1 MLNLKDVTGVESS
14 PISKSILENS
24 LGNNNL
30 KDSRAYA
37 NYEFILSS
45 LQDGSFKAPSVIFAS
60 GNGTFYP
67 KNTAYQGEFYSANIL
82 AREGYTNSWMTSYGI
97 DENYNLS
104 YYDGSTLFKSLSI
117 NPATGRGKIRSI
129 EVRNGNLPGQAGFV
143 QFLLGYNESASTNN
157 VGKYRH
163 NFRTRHSTLSKSENA
178 IDLYLWD
185 YINDSEN
192 DVGSRRVFSLYG
204 TGSVEIVSGT
214 QIFGPLNIVIET
226 EEELD
231 NEQSTLAIPR
241 KGVIYYNKSKNRF
254 RYSENGNAF
263 KYFGTGNGGSNFE
276 SAPLVNC
283 STFRDL
289 SSDIA
294 NPHAIGAYFFAKD
307 PIEIMAVCTVIQLLD
322 SMNISEIQFAIYKP
336 NLYIQAGNDIAMIGS
351 TNNRV
356 MDLIDSGEIHIINA
370 RNVYSVGE
378 LETPVSVQ
386 GWFCVVLAA
395 SPNTEWPSIY
405 ATMNMSEMM
414 SMADLEGRVPLQ
426 FIRDDIVVDNESNR
440 LDMWPDTINSINA
453 NASGMIN
460 KNVIPYIKLE
470 IA

>member
-163 NFRTRHSTLSKSENA
+163 NFRTRHSTLSNSENA

-231 NEQSTLAIPR
+231 NEQSTLAIPG
-241 KGVIYYNKSKNRF
+241 KGVIYYNESKNRF

-276 SAPLVNC
+276 SASLVGC
-283 STFRDL
+283 STFRHLGGNLD
-289 SSDIA
+289 S
-294 NPHAIGAYFFAKD
+294 PHAIGSYFFAKD
-307 PIEIMAVCTVIQLLD
+307 EMEIARVCTVIPTME
-322 SMNISEIQFAIYKP
+322 SMAAGDIQFAIYKP
-336 NLYIQAGNDIAMIGS
+336 QYNPVANGDVPMIGIAGNVQMTKIASGAILPAS
-351 TNNRV
+351 ATN
-356 MDLIDSGEIHIINA
+356 IYA
-370 RNVYSVGE
+370 VGE
-378 LETPVSVQ
+378 LEEPVKVQ
-386 GWFCVVLAA
+386 GWFCVVLSNTPAA
-395 SPNTEWPSIY
+395 TWPSIY
-405 ATMNMSEMM
+405 AAMNMAEMM
-414 SMADLEGRVPLQ
+414 SIADQMYQVPLQ
-426 FIRDDIVVDNESNR
+426 FVRDDIVLPNEQTDS
-440 LDMWPDTINSINA
+440 MWPETINSLYGSNA
-453 NASGMIN
+453 HILN